1 MPSVIIKP
9 RPTFVAFA
17 CELSMLHH
25 LKSRMIVCISFII
38 ISGYFDLGVQI
49 ISCESFDAELA
60 NKSPFWSHL
69 MLST

>member
-1 MPSVIIKP
+1 
-9 RPTFVAFA
+9 
-17 CELSMLHH
+17 MLHH
-25 LKSRMIVCISFII
+25 LKSRMIVCISLII
-38 ISGYFDLGVQI
+38 ISGYFDFGVQI